1 MKGNVLSPQ
10 METKR
15 KAAAK
20 LGKDCDNCEL
30 SKADT
35 NGQEKIEPEFVNVYE
50 AQETR
55 FRQATQGA
63 QESIPQRL

>member
-10 METKR
+10 IETKR

-35 NGQEKIEPEFVNVYE
+35 SGQEKTEPEFVNV
-50 AQETR
+50 
-55 FRQATQGA
+55 
-63 QESIPQRL
+63 